1 MHLKLLGRFKFIIK
15 DDYNFNYLVI
25 VDILYLDRKLILQAI
40 DEAMAFNIARFLK
53 DIFAKIA

>member
-1 MHLKLLGRFKFIIK
+1 LHLKLLGRFKFIIK

-53 DIFAKIA
+53 DMSTKIV

>member
-53 DIFAKIA
+53 DMSTKIV